1 MASINTIVKRK
12 QYLWLGIVVVGTA
25 SAIGGALY
33 LSDVDMSG
41 NGETVAEQEP
51 VPDMT
56 GVVDTT
62 FDDKV
67 RQHATTE
74 MQVTAAQMQKQYEEI
89 RRELDVLNKQ
99 RGDDQRR
106 IEKLGQDNAALAEQV
121 KALGANPVT
130 ATGEPV
136 PQMPASPP
144 GPEGEPQPGNT
155 PVSFPP
161 QGSVAVPPP
170 TAFYPGNGVTPPP
183 QVTYQSVPVPNRI
196 QRKVF
201 IRIGD
206 LPIIRDSEIQN
217 FCLHGTVGAGKSEV
231 IRRLANYARQ
241 RGDMVVIYDRSGEF
255 VKSYYDPSIDKIL
268 NPLDARCAAWDLWK
282 ECLTQP
288 DFDNT
293 ANTLIPMGTKEDPFW
308 QGSGRT
314 IFAEAAYLMRNDP
327 NRSYSK
333 LVDTLLSIKIEK
345 LRTYLRNSPAANL
358 VEEKIEKTA
367 ISIRAV
373 LTNYVKAI
381 RYLQGIEHNGEP
393 FTIRDWMRG
402 VREDQKNGWLFIS
415 SNADTHA
422 SLKPVIS
429 MWLSIAIRGLLAM
442 GENRNR
448 RVWFFCD
455 ELPTLHKLPDLVEI
469 LPEARKFGGC
479 YVFGIQSYAQ
489 LEDIYGEKAA
499 ASLFDVMNTR
509 AFFRSPSHK
518 IAEFAAGEIGEK
530 EHLKASE
537 QYSYGADPVRDGVST
552 GKDMERQTLVS
563 YSDIQS
569 LPDLTCYVTLPG
581 PYPAVKLSLKY
592 QTRPKVAPEFI
603 PRDIN
608 PEMENRLSAVL
619 AAREAEG
626 RQMAS
631 LFEPDVPEVVS
642 GEDVTQAE
650 QPQQPVSPAI
660 NDKKSDSGVNV
671 PAGGIEQELKMK
683 PEEEM
688 EQQLPPG
695 ISESGEVVD
704 MAAYEAW
711 QQENHPDIQQQM
723 QRREEVNINV
733 HRERGEDVEPGDD
746 F

>member
-201 IRIGD
+201 TRNEGKQGPSLPYIPSGSFAKAMLIEGADANASVTGNESTVPMQLRITG
-206 LPIIRDSEIQN
+206 
-217 FCLHGTVGAGKSEV
+217 
-231 IRRLANYARQ
+231 
-241 RGDMVVIYDRSGEF
+241 
-255 VKSYYDPSIDKIL
+255 
-268 NPLDARCAAWDLWK
+268 
-282 ECLTQP
+282 
-288 DFDNT
+288 
-293 ANTLIPMGTKEDPFW
+293 
-308 QGSGRT
+308 
-314 IFAEAAYLMRNDP
+314 
-327 NRSYSK
+327 
-333 LVDTLLSIKIEK
+333 
-345 LRTYLRNSPAANL
+345 L
-358 VEEKIEKTA
+358 VEMPNSKTYDATGCFVGLEAWGDVSSERA
-367 ISIRAV
+367 I
-373 LTNYVKAI
+373 
-381 RYLQGIEHNGEP
+381 
-393 FTIRDWMRG
+393 
-402 VREDQKNGWLFIS
+402 
-415 SNADTHA
+415 
-422 SLKPVIS
+422 
-429 MWLSIAIRGLLAM
+429 
-442 GENRNR
+442 
-448 RVWFFCD
+448 
-455 ELPTLHKLPDLVEI
+455 
-469 LPEARKFGGC
+469 
-479 YVFGIQSYAQ
+479 
-489 LEDIYGEKAA
+489 
-499 ASLFDVMNTR
+499 
-509 AFFRSPSHK
+509 
-518 IAEFAAGEIGEK
+518 
-530 EHLKASE
+530 
-537 QYSYGADPVRDGVST
+537 VRDGVST

-619 AAREAEG
+619 AAK
-626 RQMAS
+626 AS
-631 LFEPDVPEVVS
+631 PFSIAFCCASASFASWL
-642 GEDVTQAE
+642 
-650 QPQQPVSPAI
+650 
-660 NDKKSDSGVNV
+660 
-671 PAGGIEQELKMK
+671 
-683 PEEEM
+683 
-688 EQQLPPG
+688 
-695 ISESGEVVD
+695 
-704 MAAYEAW
+704 
-711 QQENHPDIQQQM
+711 
-723 QRREEVNINV
+723 
-733 HRERGEDVEPGDD
+733 
-746 F
+746 